1 VGVLML
7 GWSTGILVTVIGVI
21 YGRLFPSLK
30 TPAGGLTGGR
40 E

>member
-1 VGVLML
+1 VLML

-30 TPAGGLTGGR
+30 THVRWSVGGR